1 LLKTLYHLFCNTQLR
16 VTFDFISDTID
27 EITFLRNLKI
37 HYSFDEIRYVDKW
50 ENISGTRS
58 RNAWFDT

>member
-1 LLKTLYHLFCNTQLR
+1 LR

-27 EITFLRNLKI
+27 KITFLRNLKI

-50 ENISGTRS
+50 ENITRS